1 MVVTAIR
8 VMWNIDLPL
17 RSQPVFLERETGR
30 TTVALGGDMR
40 SELVFCAKKHIGNRY
55 LLVRAAAQAVRKV
68 HRPHARIADTTNEV
82 LEWFARGNPFATR
95 VTSVRTSTVPVQRAA

>member
-1 MVVTAIR
+1 MVATAIR
-8 VMWNIDLPL
+8 VMWNLAEPASFPGE
-17 RSQPVFLERETGR
+17 RSGTIW
-30 TTVALGGDMR
+30 ASGGDMR
-40 SELVFCAKKHIGNRY
+40 SELVFCANRHVSNRY

-82 LEWFARGNPFATR
+82 LEWFARGNPFAAR